1 MKFLYAFAF
10 SMSIFISFTSDA
22 CTVIFAG
29 KDATTDGSV
38 IVSHSDDAFE
48 DNRLLYFKPEDHKPG
63 EKVSI
68 YYQKQANG
76 FLAQHGGIPY
86 RNYVINKK
94 GSPYNTGETPSI
106 PLGEIPQVAH
116 TYGYFMS
123 TYPVMNEH
131 QLSISESTCESKVI
145 PAPEK
150 GKRIFYSSQL
160 ATIALQRCKTA
171 KNAVKLMGELIEKYG
186 YYGTGEALI
195 VADKNEG
202 WLIEMCAYEKNGTS
216 GLWVAQRIPDNGV
229 CVVANQFRIQDVK
242 KNDSD
247 FMFCEKLFEICQT
260 KGWWNPKD
268 GPFNWIKA
276 VTSGEFRHPY
286 YSLRRVWR
294 ALSLVKPS
302 AKFSPWVDGPF
313 TKKYPFSVV
322 PDKKLKVKDIIAIH
336 RDYYQGTEF
345 DLSKGTATGP
355 FGNPLRNEMPAVKIG
370 GTNLADVQMNKKG
383 EWERS
388 IAIIRCV
395 YYHVNQMRNFL
406 PDQVGGVIW
415 FGFDKPAETCVMP
428 IYAGVTALPKSF
440 TVGSYIKYNPKSAWW
455 IFNRVAEEVTLN
467 YKDMI
472 KDVIELQLQIENN
485 EFAMQWAIDKTAKD
499 LIENKKVSLAEE
511 YLTEYCTF
519 NAKNVLKQ
527 WKKLLRKLYVKYN
540 DQYIVSKNR
549 DSELVGYP
557 KDWLDKTNYYGNLQ
571 SYKKPETVR
580 E

>member
-1 MKFLYAFAF
+1 MKKLLIITL
-10 SMSIFISFTSDA
+10 SLSIFVSYTSNA

-48 DNRLLYFKPEDHKPG
+48 DNRLLYFKPEDYKPN

-76 FLAQHGGIPY
+76 FLPQYGGVPY

-94 GSPYNTGETPSI
+94 DSPFNTGESPSI

-131 QLSISESTCESKVI
+131 QLSIGESTCESKVI
-145 PAPEK
+145 PSPEK

-160 ATIALQRCKTA
+160 AAIALQRCKTA

-202 WLIEMCAYEKNGTS
+202 WLMEMCGYDENGTD
-216 GLWVAQRIPDNGV
+216 GLWVAQRIPDNSV
-229 CVVANQFRIQDVK
+229 CVVANQFRIQEVK
-242 KNDSD
+242 KDNPD
-247 FMFCEKLFEICQT
+247 FMYCKNLFKICQS

-268 GPFNWIKA
+268 GPFIWVKA
-276 VTSGEFRHPY
+276 VTTGEFHHPY

-313 TKKYPFSVV
+313 TSKYPFSVV
-322 PDKKLKVKDIIAIH
+322 PDKKLNVKDILSIH

-345 DLSKGTATGP
+345 DLTKGSAAGP
-355 FGNPLRNEMPAVKIG
+355 YGNPLRNEMPATKIG
-370 GTNLADVQMNKKG
+370 GTDLADVQMNKNG
-383 EWERS
+383 AWERS

-395 YYHVNQMRNFL
+395 YYHVNQMRNYL
-406 PDQVGGVIW
+406 PDPVGGVIW
-415 FGFDKPAETCVMP
+415 YGFDKPAESCVMP
-428 IYAGVTALPKSF
+428 IYAGVTAVPKSF
-440 TVGSYIKYNPKSAWW
+440 TIGSYVKYNPKSAWW
-455 IFNRVAEEVTLN
+455 LFNRVAEQVTLN
-467 YKDMI
+467 YQSMI
-472 KDVIELQLQIENN
+472 KGVKKLQHQIEND
-485 EFAMQWAIDKTAKD
+485 EFAIQPAVEETANN
-499 LIENKKVSLAEE
+499 LIKEKKNIFSTGV
-511 YLTEYCTF
+511 F
-519 NAKNVLKQ
+519 NC
-527 WKKLLRKLYVKYN
+527 LLYF
-540 DQYIVSKNR
+540 
-549 DSELVGYP
+549 
-557 KDWLDKTNYYGNLQ
+557 
-571 SYKKPETVR
+571 
-580 E
+580 